1 MESKLHPLLRKKLT
15 YISFN
20 GLTLCIS
27 SFDNSMLGVAMVCG
41 LLEVF
46 ISLLSPR
53 VIRKLF
59 PNLVAS
65 VTVILLGVALIG
77 TGMKYW
83 GGGVVCAEMI
93 WKEHAQVVDSVG
105 FPPDFPVFPFSSATC
120 SNGDVALVAGSPE
133 YIGLGFSVFA
143 MLVLIELFGSVFM
156 KNCNVIL
163 ALLFGYLIAALSSHE
178 GNDYVLGDKI
188 RDAEPITFLW
198 VETFPL
204 GKLKRITTITSA
216 TRSLLI

>member
-1 MESKLHPLLRKKLT
+1 
-15 YISFN
+15 
-20 GLTLCIS
+20 
-27 SFDNSMLGVAMVCG
+27 MVCG

-204 GKLKRITTITSA
+204 GKLSNHDNFQTH
-216 TRSLLI
+216 SLLTCNMHNVLFHFRFLCSSFPTHVDWVPGNYYRDCW